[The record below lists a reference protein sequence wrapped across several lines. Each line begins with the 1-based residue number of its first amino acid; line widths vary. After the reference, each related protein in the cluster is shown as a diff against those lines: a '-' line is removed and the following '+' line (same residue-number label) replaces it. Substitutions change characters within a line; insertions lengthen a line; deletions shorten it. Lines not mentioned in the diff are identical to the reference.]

1 MRWLKSYIYIHVK
14 HAKDSS
20 SLPLYPI
27 QDNVNSTDYD
37 FDGPLY
43 TLTWFVYEFVIS
55 VLTIHKQEYSICKPV
70 WSLLSVSCGLA
81 PLLSSMSTVLLSPS
95 NDAYISAVLY
105 KHGISKLQKCTK

>member
-1 MRWLKSYIYIHVK
+1 MYIHVK
-14 HAKDSS
+14 CAKDSS

-27 QDNVNSTDYD
+27 QDNVNNCTDYD

-43 TLTWFVYEFVIS
+43 TLTWFVCEFVIS

-70 WSLLSVSCGLA
+70 WSLLSVSWGLA